1 MASPQ
6 AENGHVRIASEIVKQ
21 LARLNLPSY
30 EWRVLWAIL
39 LKTWGWRK
47 KSDSV
52 PISQIVKMTGMQQ
65 PHASRAKSS
74 LIKKQLLFEQGD
86 KVGFQKNY
94 EIWKIKGFIIADSGN
109 GSYTDS
115 GMSGHTDLGIKTTT
129 NYTDLGTSHTDLG
142 IKSIPNQVLSK
153 ATTTTTQQQ
162 QRAEVAKSFRE
173 YWNSKS
179 NLKPIHRMTD
189 DRRKKFAARMKE
201 PDFVGNWR
209 QIIDRISTSSF
220 CTGGGQKGWCADV
233 DWFLGNSTNYVKVLE
248 GKYDD
253 SFPVAA
259 MVPLERDVD
268 GLTPREK
275 FMRDK
280 NVKD

>member
-6 AENGHVRIASEIVKQ
+6 AENGHVRIATEIVKQ
-21 LARLNLPSY
+21 LARLNLSAY
-30 EWRVLWAIL
+30 EWRMLWAIL
-39 LKTWGWRK
+39 LKTWGWHK
-47 KSDSV
+47 KSDTV
-52 PISQIVKMTGMQQ
+52 PISQIVAITGIQQ
-65 PHASRAKSS
+65 PHVSRAKAS
-74 LIKKQLLFEQGD
+74 LLKKQILFERAG
-86 KVGFQKNY
+86 KIGFQKDY
-94 EIWKIKGFIIADSGN
+94 ELWVVKTFVTAKLDNENHTDSGI
-109 GSYTDS
+109 SHTDS
-115 GMSGHTDLGIKTTT
+115 GMAEYT
-129 NYTDLGTSHTDLG
+129 NLGTSHTDSG
-142 IKSIPNQVLSK
+142 MKSIPNQGDSI
-153 ATTTTTQQQ
+153 TTITTTQQQ

-209 QIIDRISTSSF
+209 QIIDRISASSF